1 MVFTDVSNVVSKMD
15 VSEIKNLDLTHVL
28 YISYDGMT
36 DPLGQS
42 QVLPYLSG
50 LSKEGYKFHLISFE
64 KEEKFKIH
72 REHIQSICDRD
83 GIVWHPLK
91 YTKKPPLL
99 STLYDVTRMRKLA
112 KKLHQQ
118 HTFKIVHCRS
128 YISALVG
135 MGMKKRFGTKFLF
148 DMRGFWADERVD
160 GNIWDLKNP
169 IFKGVYSFF
178 KKKEIQ
184 FFSTADYTISLTYNG
199 KEEIESWSEFQTNPP
214 KIEVIPCCVDLD
226 LFDPEKIQQEKK
238 EELRQQL
245 GINAT
250 DFILGYV
257 GSIGTWYMLSE
268 MLDYFNVLTKT
279 NPAAKFLFVTG
290 ENPETILSKAAEKGI
305 QASSIRVTSCRHADV
320 PLNISLFN
328 LSVFFIR
335 PTYSKKASSP
345 TKQGEIMAMGI
356 PLICNAG
363 VGDTDLVVKKYDSGI
378 VLNGLTEENYLRNC
392 EIPTSFSKEKTM
404 EGAREFYAL
413 KTGVGRYLKVYNFL
427 SK

>member
-1 MVFTDVSNVVSKMD
+1 MD
-15 VSEIKNLDLTHVL
+15 VSEKKTMDLTNVL

-50 LSKEGYKFHLISFE
+50 LSKEGFKFHLISFE
-64 KEEKFKIH
+64 KEEKYKIH
-72 REHIQSICDRD
+72 REHIQAICDRD
-83 GIVWHPLK
+83 KIVWHPLK

-99 STLYDVTRMRKLA
+99 STLYDVIRMKQLA

-118 HTFKIVHCRS
+118 NAFKIVHCRS

-135 MGMKKRFGTKFLF
+135 MGMKQRYNTKFLF

-160 GNIWDLKNP
+160 GNIWDMKSP
-169 IFKGVYSFF
+169 IFKQVYSFF
-178 KKKEIQ
+178 KKKEIL
-184 FFSTADYTISLTYNG
+184 FFSNADYVISLTYNG
-199 KEEIESWSEFQTNPP
+199 KEEIESWSEFQNNPP

-226 LFDPEKIQQEKK
+226 LFDPAKIQPEKK

-245 GINAT
+245 GMDKA

-268 MLDYFNVLTKT
+268 MLDYFKVLNKT
-279 NPAAKFLFVTG
+279 NPTAKFLFVTG
-290 ENPETILSKAAEKGI
+290 ENPETILSKAEEKGI
-305 QASSIRVTSCRHADV
+305 LSSSILVTSCRHAAV
-320 PLNISLFN
+320 PLYISLFN

-356 PLICNAG
+356 PLVCNAG
-363 VGDTDLVVKKYDSGI
+363 VGDTDLVVKKYDSGS
-378 VLNGLTEENYLRNC
+378 VLVNLTEENYLKQC
-392 EIPTSFSKEKTM
+392 EIPTLFSKEKTM

-413 KTGVGRYLKVYNFL
+413 KTGVGRYLKVYNLL

>member
-1 MVFTDVSNVVSKMD
+1 MD
-15 VSEIKNLDLTHVL
+15 VSEISKMVLTNVL

-50 LSKEGYKFHLISFE
+50 LSKEGFKFHLISFE

-99 STLYDVTRMRKLA
+99 STLYDVIRMKQLA
-112 KKLHQQ
+112 KNLHER
-118 HTFKIVHCRS
+118 HAFKIVHCRS

-135 MGMKKRFGTKFLF
+135 MGMKQRFGTKFLF

-169 IFKGVYSFF
+169 IFNRVYSYF

-184 FFSTADYTISLTYNG
+184 FFSSADYVISLTYNG
-199 KEEIESWSEFQTNPP
+199 KKEIESWSEFQKNPP

-226 LFDPEKIQQEKK
+226 LFDPAKIQPEKK

-245 GINAT
+245 GITAT

-268 MLDYFNVLTKT
+268 MLDYFHVLKKA
-279 NPAAKFLFVTG
+279 NPVAKFLFVTG
-290 ENPETILSKAAEKGI
+290 ENPETILSKAEEKGI
-305 QASSIRVTSCRHADV
+305 PASAILVTSCRHANV

-363 VGDTDLVVKKYDSGI
+363 VGDTDLVVKKYDSGS
-378 VLNGLTEENYLRNC
+378 VLNELKEENYFKNC
-392 EIPTSFSKEKTM
+392 TIPTSFSKEKTM

-413 KTGVGRYLKVYNFL
+413 KTGVSRYLMVYNFL

>member
-15 VSEIKNLDLTHVL
+15 VSEIKQMDLTHVL

-50 LSKEGYKFHLISFE
+50 LSKEGFKFHLISFE

-72 REHIQSICDRD
+72 REHIQAICDRD

-99 STLYDVTRMRKLA
+99 STLYDVTRMKQLA

-118 HTFKIVHCRS
+118 HAFKIVHCRS

-184 FFSTADYTISLTYNG
+184 FFSTADHTISLTYNG

-305 QASSIRVTSCRHADV
+305 QANSIVVTSCRHSDV

-363 VGDTDLVVKKYDSGI
+363 VGDTDLVVKKYNSGS
-378 VLNGLTEENYLRNC
+378 VLNALTEENYLKNC
-392 EIPTSFSKEKTM
+392 EVPTSFSKEKTM

-413 KTGVGRYLKVYNFL
+413 KAGVGRYLKVYNFL

>member
-50 LSKEGYKFHLISFE
+50 LSKEGFKFHLISFE

-72 REHIQSICDRD
+72 REHIQAICDRD

-99 STLYDVTRMRKLA
+99 STLYDVTRMKQLA

-118 HTFKIVHCRS
+118 HAFKIVHCRS

-184 FFSTADYTISLTYNG
+184 FFSTADHTISLTYNG

-305 QASSIRVTSCRHADV
+305 QANSIVVTSCRHSDV

-363 VGDTDLVVKKYDSGI
+363 VGDTDLVVKKYNSGS
-378 VLNGLTEENYLRNC
+378 VLNALTEENYLKNC
-392 EIPTSFSKEKTM
+392 EVPTSFSKEKTM

-413 KTGVGRYLKVYNFL
+413 KAGVGRYLKVYNFL